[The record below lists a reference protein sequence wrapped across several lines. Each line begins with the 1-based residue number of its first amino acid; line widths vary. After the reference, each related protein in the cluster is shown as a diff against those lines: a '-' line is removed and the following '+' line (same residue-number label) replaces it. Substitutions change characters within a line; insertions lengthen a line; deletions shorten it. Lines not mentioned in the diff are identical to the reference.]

1 MKPDR
6 LSALLGTCAIALLA
20 VVAEV
25 IHAPEAVRVVLGV
38 PLALVLPGFAAVC
51 AVLPG
56 RDLSRGE
63 TALATLGA
71 SMGISICVA
80 TLLAATPVGLSTG
93 SAAVVLGL
101 GTAAASLYAWRRVRQ
116 LPAVQEDGG
125 QAGRGRSGARPEPGF
140 GRPVDGRP
148 DNRRPTDRW

>member
-6 LSALLGTCAIALLA
+6 LSALVGTCAIALLA

-56 RDLSRGE
+56 HDLSRGE
-63 TALATLGA
+63 IALATLGA
-71 SMGISICVA
+71 SMAISICVA
-80 TLLAATPVGLSTG
+80 TLLAATPIGLSTG

-101 GTAAASLYAWRRVRQ
+101 GTATASLYARRRIRQ
-116 LPAVQEDGG
+116 SLAAQDDGG
-125 QAGRGRSGARPEPGF
+125 QAGRVRSKARSEPSYR
-140 GRPVDGRP
+140 RPVDGRP
-148 DNRRPTDRW
+148 ADRRSTDRW